1 MKITVIIPQAIYD
14 SAIKPILSDLPQ
26 TKRAAIYRAAL
37 VSGAALA
44 ATKGREGLRE
54 WLYNFSEG
62 DELKEPITGVPV
74 RDKPPTKNETATKKP
89 RGRRV

>member
-14 SAIKPILSDLPQ
+14 SAIKPILEALPQ

-44 ATKGREGLRE
+44 ATKGREDLRE
-54 WLYNFSEG
+54 WLYNFSDGE
-62 DELKEPITGVPV
+62 DLKEPITGVPV
-74 RDKPPTKNETATKKP
+74 RDKTLTKSETALKK
-89 RGRRV
+89 RRQRRV